1 MRILFSVVTVTYHNM
16 VFQIVTND
24 ENAIDR
30 ISQSRLARNIRSV
43 LKPHHKLQIE
53 SQTYCM
59 GKGKCYHA
67 SLWDVSCIQ
76 THLKEVFKR
85 RNLFLV
91 CSCSAKIS
99 GKTARHRCIPS
110 VISVR

>member
-16 VFQIVTND
+16 VFQLVTND

-30 ISQSRLARNIRSV
+30 ISQSRIARNIRSV
-43 LKPHHKLQIE
+43 LKPHHKLNIT
-53 SQTYCM
+53 SRTYCM

-67 SLWDVSCIQ
+67 SLWDVSNIQ

-85 RNLFLV
+85 KDLFLV
-91 CSCSAKIS
+91 CSCSATIS

-110 VISVR
+110 AISVR

>member
-1 MRILFSVVTVTYHNM
+1 MSILFSIVTVTYHNM
-16 VFQIVTND
+16 VFQLVTND

-30 ISQSRLARNIRSV
+30 VNQSRIAKNIRSV

-67 SLWDVSCIQ
+67 SLWDVSHIQ
-76 THLKEVFKR
+76 SHLKEVFKR
-85 RNLFLV
+85 KDLFLV
-91 CSCSAKIS
+91 CGCLATIS
-99 GKTARHRCIPS
+99 GHRCILS
-110 VISVR
+110 AISVR

>member
-1 MRILFSVVTVTYHNM
+1 MSILFSIVTVTYHNM
-16 VFQIVTND
+16 AFQIVTND

-30 ISQSRLARNIRSV
+30 ISQSKLAKNIRSV

-67 SLWDVSCIQ
+67 SLWDVSNIQ
-76 THLKEVFKR
+76 THLKEIFKR
-85 RNLFLV
+85 KDLFLV
-91 CSCSAKIS
+91 CGCSATIYGRTS
-99 GKTARHRCIPS
+99 RRRLSTFAIPAP
-110 VISVR
+110 

>member
-43 LKPHHKLQIE
+43 LKPHHKLHIT
-53 SQTYCM
+53 SRTYCM

-67 SLWDVSCIQ
+67 SLWDISNIQ

-85 RNLFLV
+85 KDLFLV
-91 CSCSAKIS
+91 CGCSTTIY
-99 GKTARHRCIPS
+99 GKTARRKYSPS
-110 VISVR
+110 AISVL

>member
-1 MRILFSVVTVTYHNM
+1 MSILFSVVTVTYHNM
-16 VFQIVTND
+16 VFQLVTND

-30 ISQSRLARNIRSV
+30 VNQSRIAKNIRSV
-43 LKPHHKLQIE
+43 LKPHHKLHIT
-53 SQTYCM
+53 SRTYCM

-85 RNLFLV
+85 KDVFLV
-91 CSCSAKIS
+91 CGCSAMIS
-99 GKTARHRCIPS
+99 GHRCILS
-110 VISVR
+110 AISVR